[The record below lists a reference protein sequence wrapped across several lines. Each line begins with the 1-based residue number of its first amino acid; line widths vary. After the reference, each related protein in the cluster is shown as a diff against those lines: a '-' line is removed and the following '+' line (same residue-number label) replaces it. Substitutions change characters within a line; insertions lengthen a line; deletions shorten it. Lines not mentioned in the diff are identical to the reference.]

1 MQRKYLQ
8 AVQQNVDSSSKKEA
22 LQNFLDQRKEV
33 AMEIDIRGLE
43 EERRKAEEDLAKVFT
58 ELPSFRSLFT
68 SFSRALVM

>member
-43 EERRKAEEDLAKVFT
+43 EERRKAEEDLTKVFLT
-58 ELPSFRSLFT
+58 YGAFLEV
-68 SFSRALVM
+68 FSPA